1 MSLIFSLIEGRFA
14 TKEELIMK
22 LDILF
27 GFVIAVAVC
36 KSSSAADNSY
46 HTLELRTNADSNNE
60 ESSNNSP
67 NTNEQWVSS
76 DAKGPHT
83 LELRTNG
90 DSSSNAGVEAGN
102 SDKDEESRI
111 AGGSNAQP
119 GQFPYQVH
127 LNSKFSGG
135 KGAGCGGSIIDK
147 NWILTAGHCVVD
159 GKTKQKASQV
169 QVSAGGVNQDQQP
182 IKVVSNQLF
191 PHPQYRLV
199 SPDGQS
205 IQSIDNDIA
214 LIRVNTNLI
223 QPPKSSAVKLP
234 SANQKIEGQIVVASG
249 YGLTEQGRP
258 SGVLKAVEMK
268 ILTDQQCRQPIFKP
282 KQMFCA
288 GGVQGHGHGTCSGD
302 SGGPI
307 VLKGQ
312 NVIVGLT
319 SFGSDC
325 GGVGGYT
332 KVSNYLDFIHQ
343 TMKSSG

>member
-1 MSLIFSLIEGRFA
+1 
-14 TKEELIMK
+14 MK

-27 GFVIAVAVC
+27 GFVIAVVVFKC
-36 KSSSAADNSY
+36 SSAAEDSY
-46 HTLELRTNADSNNE
+46 HTLELRTDADSKNS
-60 ESSNNSP
+60 ESSDNSP
-67 NTNEQWVSS
+67 NTNKPSS
-76 DAKGPHT
+76 SNEKGPHT

-90 DSSSNAGVEAGN
+90 DSSSDAGSRTQV
-102 SDKDEESRI
+102 KDEESRI
-111 AGGSNAQP
+111 AGGSNAKP

-127 LNSKFSGG
+127 LNSKFAGG

-169 QVSAGGVNQDQQP
+169 QISAGGVNQDQQP

-205 IQSIDNDIA
+205 IRSIDNDIA

-234 SANQKIEGQIVVASG
+234 SANQKIQGQIVVASG

-282 KQMFCA
+282 QQMFCA

-332 KVSNYLDFIHQ
+332 KVSNYLNFIHQ
-343 TMKSSG
+343 TMRSSG